1 MKKNIALIL
10 LFALLAAM
18 LVSCGEQKSPQHEI
32 SDYDSVSAV
41 APDDGQISGEITV
54 KDKKYVFEG
63 NDVVIL
69 DVQNGTDTDLSITI
83 NGTYL
88 DESGNVLLTETKT
101 FDQFY
106 SGYQNYFLF
115 NPKINFAKFTY
126 TVESVK
132 ATEECFMKNVVV
144 QVVKPNSGRAEK
156 NAALVSGIGASNG
169 NDFTITLGAS
179 IVFFNEKGDIVFIVH
194 KTDPYTKNPTH
205 PEFTTAYSEWNGFFI
220 YTDTEHAIGNLE
232 LPEHLQGELTSVIC
246 VDIIKKGE

>member
-1 MKKNIALIL
+1 MKKNIALL
-10 LFALLAAM
+10 LFFTLIAAM
-18 LVSCGEQKSPQHEI
+18 LVSCDEQKSPQHEI

-41 APDDGQISGEITV
+41 APDDGQICGEITV

-63 NDVVIL
+63 KDVVIL

-101 FDQFY
+101 FEQFY
-106 SGYQNYFLF
+106 SGWQNYFLF

-144 QVVKPNSGRAEK
+144 QAGKPFSGRNDD
-156 NAALVSGIGASNG
+156 NAALVCDFAASNG

-179 IVFFNEKGDIVFIVH
+179 IVLFNEKGDIVFIVH
-194 KTDPYTKNPTH
+194 KTDPYTKKSHSPRV
-205 PEFTTAYSEWNGFFI
+205 FRVF
-220 YTDTEHAIGNLE
+220 
-232 LPEHLQGELTSVIC
+232 
-246 VDIIKKGE
+246 

>member
-1 MKKNIALIL
+1 MKKNIALL
-10 LFALLAAM
+10 LFFTLIAAM
-18 LVSCGEQKSPQHEI
+18 LVSCDEQKSTQHEI

-63 NDVVIL
+63 KDVVIL
-69 DVQNGTDTDLSITI
+69 DVQNSTDTDLSITI

-101 FDQFY
+101 FEQFY
-106 SGYQNYFLF
+106 SGWQNYFLF

-132 ATEECFMKNVVV
+132 ATEECFMKNVAV
-144 QVVKPNSGRAEK
+144 QAGKPFSGRNDD
-156 NAALVSGIGASNG
+156 NAALVCDFAASNG

-179 IVFFNEKGDIVFIVH
+179 IVLFNEKGDIVFIVH

-205 PEFTTAYSEWNGFFI
+205 PEFSASFDEWNRFFI

-246 VDIIKKGE
+246 VDIIEKGE

>member
-10 LFALLAAM
+10 FFALLAAM
-18 LVSCGEQKSPQHEI
+18 LVSCGVQESTQHEI

-63 NDVVIL
+63 KDVVIL

-88 DESGNVLLTETKT
+88 DESGNVLLTETQT

-115 NPKINFAKFTY
+115 NPKINFDKFTY
-126 TVESVK
+126 TVESEQ

-144 QVVKPNSGRAEK
+144 QAGKPFSGRDYN
-156 NAALVSGIGASNG
+156 NAALVCDFAASNG
-169 NDFTITLGAS
+169 NDFKITLGAS
-179 IVFFNEKGDIVFIVH
+179 IVLFNEKGDIVFIIH
-194 KTDPYTKNPTH
+194 KTDPYTKNSTH
-205 PEFTTAYSEWNGFFI
+205 PEFSSSFDEWNRFII